1 MRTQSKDEARLT
13 GKVVL
18 DAMGS
23 DHAPHAEID
32 GALAAARDLGVK
44 VILVGQPEKLEP
56 ELKRCGWR
64 GDGDRGIELVEAAEV
79 IGMGEPVM
87 ASVRRKKKSSLRIG
101 TRLVTDGKADGFVSA
116 GNTGA
121 AMATAKMVI
130 GMLPGVDRPALAA
143 LIPTKSDKPTLLL
156 DVGANSECKAQ
167 HLVQFAIMGDAYSRA
182 VLGTISPVVGLM
194 SIGEEEA
201 KGNDLTKEA
210 FPLLREM
217 TSLNFM
223 GNVEGRDVFSGS
235 VDVIVTDGFTGNVM
249 LKLSEGLTDAM
260 LSMIKRELTA
270 SAVTKAGAM
279 LAKPAFRNIK
289 KRLDYSEH
297 GGAPLLGVRKIV
309 VIGHGS
315 SNARAIRNAIRSVK
329 EFSENRAG
337 ERIEKGIAET
347 NALHSV
353 TQTVSL
359 RAAFMLDPTT
369 VIKPSAN
376 QQFALQSAARSF
388 PQFPFR
394 CAPRR
399 DFRKTP

>member
-1 MRTQSKDEARLT
+1 MRDQSKDETRLT

-32 GALAAARDLGVK
+32 GALAATRDLGVK
-44 VILVGQPEKLEP
+44 VILVGQPERVEP
-56 ELKRCGWR
+56 ELRRCGWR
-64 GDGDRGIELVEAAEV
+64 GDGDRGIELVGAAEV
-79 IGMGEPVM
+79 IGMGEPVA
-87 ASVRRKKKSSLRIG
+87 ASVRRKKKSSLRVG
-101 TRLVTDGKADGFVSA
+101 TKLVSEGRADGFVSA

-121 AMATAKMVI
+121 AMVTAKMVL

-143 LIPTKSDKPTLLL
+143 LIPTKSSKPTLLL
-156 DVGANSECKAQ
+156 DVGANAEVKPQ

-182 VLGTISPVVGLM
+182 VLGTIRPVVGLM

-210 FPLLREM
+210 FPLLRALK
-217 TSLNFM
+217 SLNFV
-223 GNVEGRDVFSGS
+223 GNVEGRDVFSGQ

-249 LKLSEGLTDAM
+249 LKLSEGLTEAM

-289 KRLDYSEH
+289 KRLDYTEH
-297 GGAPLLGVRKIV
+297 GGAPLLGVRQIV

-329 EFSENRAG
+329 EFSENHAG
-337 ERIEKGIAET
+337 KRIEEGIAET
-347 NALHSV
+347 NALLV
-353 TQTVSL
+353 
-359 RAAFMLDPTT
+359 
-369 VIKPSAN
+369 
-376 QQFALQSAARSF
+376 
-388 PQFPFR
+388 
-394 CAPRR
+394 
-399 DFRKTP
+399 

>member
-1 MRTQSKDEARLT
+1 MNHGRPLT
-13 GKVVL
+13 GKVVV

-23 DHAPHAEID
+23 NRAPPPEID
-32 GALAAARDLGVK
+32 GALAAARDFGVG
-44 VILVGQPEKLEP
+44 VILVGKREVVEKEFR
-56 ELKRCGWR
+56 RCRWR
-64 GDGDRGIELVEAAEV
+64 KDGDKGVWFVEAPEF
-79 IGMGEPVM
+79 IGMDEAV
-87 ASVRRKKKSSLRIG
+87 ATAVRRKRRSSMRVG
-101 TRLVTDGKADGFVSA
+101 ARPVTEGQADGLFSA

-121 AMATAKMVI
+121 ALATAKMVL

-143 LIPTKSDKPTLLL
+143 LMPTKSGRPTMLL
-156 DVGANSECKAQ
+156 DVGANAECKPHHMA
-167 HLVQFAIMGDAYSRA
+167 QFAIMGDAYSRS
-182 VLGTISPVVGLM
+182 VLGTERPTVGLM

-210 FPLLREM
+210 FPLLRELS
-217 TSLNFM
+217 SLNFV
-223 GNVEGRDVFSGS
+223 GNVEGRDVFTGQ

-249 LKLSEGLTDAM
+249 LKLSEGLQDAM

-309 VIGHGS
+309 VIGHGR

-329 EFSENRAG
+329 EFSENRAS

-347 NALHSV
+347 NALPRV

-359 RAAFMLDPTT
+359 R
-369 VIKPSAN
+369 S
-376 QQFALQSAARSF
+376 
-388 PQFPFR
+388 
-394 CAPRR
+394 
-399 DFRKTP
+399 

>member
-1 MRTQSKDEARLT
+1 
-13 GKVVL
+13 
-18 DAMGS
+18 MGS

-32 GALAAARDLGVK
+32 GALAAARDLAVG
-44 VILVGQPEKLEP
+44 VILVGQLEKVEP
-56 ELKRCGWR
+56 ELRRCGWR
-64 GDGDRGIELVEAAEV
+64 GNGDRGIELVEAAEV
-79 IGMGEPVM
+79 IGMNEPV
-87 ASVRRKKKSSLRIG
+87 ATSVRRKKKSSLRIG
-101 TRLVTDGKADGFVSA
+101 TRLVSEGRAYGFVSA

-143 LIPTKSDKPTLLL
+143 LMPTKSPRPTLLI
-156 DVGANSECKAQ
+156 DVGANSECKPY
-167 HLVQFAIMGDAYSRA
+167 HLAQFAVMGDAYSRA
-182 VLGTISPVVGLM
+182 VLGTVKPTIGLM

-210 FPLLREM
+210 FPLLRAIS
-217 TSLNFM
+217 SLNFV
-223 GNVEGRDVFSGS
+223 GNVEGRDVFSGA

-249 LKLSEGLTDAM
+249 LKLSEGLTAAM

-270 SAVTKAGAM
+270 SAVTKAGAV

-329 EFSENRAG
+329 EFSENHAS

-347 NALHSV
+347 
-353 TQTVSL
+353 
-359 RAAFMLDPTT
+359 
-369 VIKPSAN
+369 
-376 QQFALQSAARSF
+376 SAAQALAGAARN
-388 PQFPFR
+388 R
-394 CAPRR
+394 
-399 DFRKTP
+399 

>member
-1 MRTQSKDEARLT
+1 VRIQSKNETRLT

-23 DHAPHAEID
+23 DHAPHVEID
-32 GALAAARDLGVK
+32 GALAATRDLGVK
-44 VILVGQPEKLEP
+44 VILVGQPEKVEP
-56 ELKRCGWR
+56 ELRRCGWR

-79 IGMGEPVM
+79 IGMDEPV
-87 ASVRRKKKSSLRIG
+87 ATAVRRKKKSSLRVG
-101 TRLVTDGKADGFVSA
+101 TRLVTEGRADGFVSA

-143 LIPTKSDKPTLLL
+143 LIPTKSAKPTLLL
-156 DVGANSECKAQ
+156 DVGANSECKAL

-182 VLGTISPVVGLM
+182 VLGTHRPAVGLM

-210 FPLLREM
+210 FPMLRQL
-217 TSLNFM
+217 SSINFV
-223 GNVEGRDVFSGS
+223 GNVEGRDVFSGA

-249 LKLSEGLTDAM
+249 LKLSEGLTEAM

-279 LAKPAFRNIK
+279 LAKPAFRSIK
-289 KRLDYSEH
+289 KRLDYSEY
-297 GGAPLLGVRKIV
+297 GGAPLLGVRRIV

-315 SNARAIRNAIRSVK
+315 SNARAIRNAIRIVK
-329 EFSENRAG
+329 EFSENRASENI
-337 ERIEKGIAET
+337 ERGIAET
-347 NALHSV
+347 NLSHALAV
-353 TQTVSL
+353 TGS
-359 RAAFMLDPTT
+359 
-369 VIKPSAN
+369 
-376 QQFALQSAARSF
+376 
-388 PQFPFR
+388 
-394 CAPRR
+394 
-399 DFRKTP
+399 

>member
-1 MRTQSKDEARLT
+1 MRTESKNETRLT

-32 GALAAARDLGVK
+32 GALAATRDLGVR
-44 VILVGQPEKLEP
+44 VVLVGQREIIEP

-64 GDGDRGIELVEAAEV
+64 RDGDRGIEVIHAPEV
-79 IGMGEPVM
+79 IGMGEAVGT
-87 ASVRRKKKSSLRIG
+87 AIRRKKKSSLRIG
-101 TRLVTDGKADGFVSA
+101 AKIVGEGNADGFVSA

-121 AMATAKMVI
+121 AMATAKMVL

-143 LIPTKSDKPTLLL
+143 LIPTKSVKPTLLL
-156 DVGANSECKAQ
+156 DVGANAECKAE
-167 HLVQFAIMGDAYSRA
+167 HMVQFAIMGDAYSRA
-182 VLGTISPVVGLM
+182 VLGTVSPAVGLM

-210 FPLLREM
+210 FPLLRAM
-217 TSLNFM
+217 KSLNFV
-223 GNVEGRDVFSGS
+223 GNVEGRDVFSGE

-270 SAVTKAGAM
+270 SAVTKAGAV

-309 VIGHGS
+309 VIAHGS

-329 EFSENRAG
+329 EFSENSAAA
-337 ERIEKGIAET
+337 RIEKGIAESSE
-347 NALHSV
+347 L
-353 TQTVSL
+353 
-359 RAAFMLDPTT
+359 
-369 VIKPSAN
+369 
-376 QQFALQSAARSF
+376 
-388 PQFPFR
+388 
-394 CAPRR
+394 
-399 DFRKTP
+399 

>member
-1 MRTQSKDEARLT
+1 MRTQSKNETRLT

-32 GALAAARDLGVK
+32 GALAATRDLGVK
-44 VILVGQPEKLEP
+44 VILVGQPEKIEP

-79 IGMGEPVM
+79 IGMSESV
-87 ASVRRKKKSSLRIG
+87 ATAVRRKKKSSLRIG
-101 TRLVTDGKADGFVSA
+101 CKLVDEGRADGFVSA

-121 AMATAKMVI
+121 AMATAKMVL

-143 LIPTKSDKPTLLL
+143 LIPTKSPKPTLLL
-156 DVGANSECKAQ
+156 DVGANSECKPH
-167 HLVQFAIMGDAYSRA
+167 HLVQFAIMGDAYSRS
-182 VLGTISPVVGLM
+182 VLGTIGPVVGLM

-217 TSLNFM
+217 KSLNFV
-223 GNVEGRDVFSGS
+223 GNVEGRDVFSGA

-337 ERIEKGIAET
+337 ERIEQGIAET
-347 NALHSV
+347 NALHA
-353 TQTVSL
+353 T
-359 RAAFMLDPTT
+359 A
-369 VIKPSAN
+369 
-376 QQFALQSAARSF
+376 
-388 PQFPFR
+388 
-394 CAPRR
+394 
-399 DFRKTP
+399 

>member
-1 MRTQSKDEARLT
+1 VRNQSKDEARLT

-32 GALAAARDLGVK
+32 GALAAARDLGVR
-44 VILVGQPEKLEP
+44 VILVGQPEVVEP
-56 ELKRCGWR
+56 ELRRCGWR
-64 GDGDRGIELVEAAEV
+64 GDGDRGVELVEAAEV

-87 ASVRRKKKSSLRIG
+87 TAVRRKKKSSLRIG
-101 TRLVTDGKADGFVSA
+101 TKLVTEGKADGFVSA

-143 LIPTKSDKPTLLL
+143 LIPTKSAKPTLLL
-156 DVGANSECKAQ
+156 DVGANSECKPE
-167 HLVQFAIMGDAYSRA
+167 HLAQFAIMGDAYSRA
-182 VLGTISPVVGLM
+182 VLGTIGPVVGLM

-223 GNVEGRDVFSGS
+223 GNVEGRDVFSGA

-315 SNARAIRNAIRSVK
+315 SNARAIRNAIRNVK

-347 NALHSV
+347 NARHAV
-353 TQTVSL
+353 TQAASL
-359 RAAFMLDPTT
+359 RTA
-369 VIKPSAN
+369 
-376 QQFALQSAARSF
+376 
-388 PQFPFR
+388 
-394 CAPRR
+394 
-399 DFRKTP
+399 